1 MIDLIIKMALC
12 LIIALVLGFFIGWM
26 LSRTFLRKKYASKV
40 DDLNNRLIEYHKE
53 IEKQVDTQVSSDKE
67 LKKKGL
73 ENKSIKV
80 DLEKKER
87 LLDKKGEEIWKLKKE
102 LKLSE
107 KSLKENV
114 NAKEYNQSLIEQI
127 IDLEGKE
134 EKSQREIQGLENVL
148 IKAETI
154 LEKKDNLIK
163 ELKDERETEELL
175 ITKDQF
181 TQIEAQLIEYQREIL
196 LLKAMNKD
204 LIENRSDKSLSEM
217 KEISAELDDSAIV
230 KLFGDTY
237 KKIIKS

>member
-53 IEKQVDTQVSSDKE
+53 IEKQVDAQVSSDKE
-67 LKKKGL
+67 LKKKDL

-163 ELKDERETEELL
+163 ELKEERETEELL

>member
-53 IEKQVDTQVSSDKE
+53 IEKQVDAQVSSDKE
-67 LKKKGL
+67 LKKKDL

-163 ELKDERETEELL
+163 ELKEERETEELL

-204 LIENRSDKSLSEM
+204 LIGNRSDKSLSEM

>member
-163 ELKDERETEELL
+163 ELKEERETEELL